1 LLAVLVSLPLGDAA
15 WAASEAAMP
24 VRIEV
29 FNAGDLPIQLPT
41 SDGVPLPTPIEVYE
55 IDAIARLES
64 ALSKGLPADRDGAQR
79 LVRKRLGQ
87 VDRSRLD
94 QVRRSATGL
103 LNAAEYGID
112 RYPAVVFDGEAVVY
126 GVTDIG
132 EALRHYRMWKGG
144 KRL

>member
-1 LLAVLVSLPLGDAA
+1 
-15 WAASEAAMP
+15 MP

-29 FNAGDLPIQLPT
+29 FTAGDLPIRPPA

-55 IDAIARLES
+55 IDAVASLES
-64 ALSKGLPADRDGAQR
+64 ALSKGLPADPDGAQR

-87 VDRSRLD
+87 IVDRSRLD
-94 QVRRSATGL
+94 HVRRSAAGL

-112 RYPAVVFDGEAVVY
+112 RYPAVVFDGDAVVY
-126 GVTDIG
+126 GVTDLG

-144 KRL
+144 RRL

>member
-1 LLAVLVSLPLGDAA
+1 
-15 WAASEAAMP
+15 MP

-29 FNAGDLPIQLPT
+29 FTAGDLPIQPPA

-55 IDAIARLES
+55 IDGIASLES
-64 ALSKGLPADRDGAQR
+64 ALSKGLPADPDGAQR

-87 VDRSRLD
+87 VDRW
-94 QVRRSATGL
+94 RRDAARQSAVGL

-112 RYPAVVFDGEAVVY
+112 RYPAVVFDGDAVVY

-132 EALRHYRMWKGG
+132 EALRYYRMWKGEA
-144 KRL
+144 RQ